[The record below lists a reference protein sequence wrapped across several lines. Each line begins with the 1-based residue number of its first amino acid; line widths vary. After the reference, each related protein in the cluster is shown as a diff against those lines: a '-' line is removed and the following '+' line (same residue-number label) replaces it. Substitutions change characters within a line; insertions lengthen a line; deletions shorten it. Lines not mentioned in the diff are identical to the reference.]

1 MEKLFTET
9 SSQVSITVDILN
21 LDTHLSKTNM
31 EKESNLL
38 IRAIFLASHMV
49 SYDTNLE
56 RLIAQLGL
64 AFQERQ
70 TSSSASLS
78 CRIFLR
84 RSIIAIHFHWELLI
98 VIKRLIFLT
107 LRSLL
112 AAVSRKILQAE

>member
-1 MEKLFTET
+1 
-9 SSQVSITVDILN
+9 
-21 LDTHLSKTNM
+21 M

-38 IRAIFLASHMV
+38 ISAIFLASHMV

-70 TSSSASLS
+70 TSSSAPLS

-84 RSIIAIHFHWELLI
+84 RSIIYSYSLSLGAPYRHQKANII
-98 VIKRLIFLT
+98 LT

>member
-1 MEKLFTET
+1 
-9 SSQVSITVDILN
+9 
-21 LDTHLSKTNM
+21 M

-38 IRAIFLASHMV
+38 IRAIFPASHMV

-64 AFQERQ
+64 AIQERQ
-70 TSSSASLS
+70 TSSSAPLS
-78 CRIFLR
+78 GRIFLR